1 MKFWVEVHI
10 YHGYFYFDQKGSL
23 CIVPDKKT
31 ALHNLNKQ
39 RPKEFPMQKMLEAL
53 FNKFIYLPNEGKL
66 WWVFTELQVNLSPH
80 LFTNFN
86 WLFYSN

>member
-1 MKFWVEVHI
+1 MVTFNSIKKAHFVS
-10 YHGYFYFDQKGSL
+10 SL
-23 CIVPDKKT
+23 IKKKT

-53 FNKFIYLPNEGKL
+53 FNKFIYLPREGKL